1 MGGRHNTTKAFN
13 YELTASELYGAPH
26 KLRTR
31 TPQWLPEPD
40 EEYRTNSRRP
50 LDQPPGTTTETDKDG
65 GRRRRRQTKTETVED
80 EDRRRRRQTK
90 TETVEDE
97 DRLTV
102 GTSELAAPLQLT
114 TPPSEHRT

>member
-80 EDRRRRRQTK
+80 EDR
-90 TETVEDE
+90 
-97 DRLTV
+97 LTV

-114 TPPSEHRT
+114 TPQSEHRT